1 MLVTKFLLSVYF
13 LVMSYMSLVLA
24 TDKEGKDTK
33 IEKGLYITGS
43 ILGAVASLLI
53 LLA

>member
-1 MLVTKFLLSVYF
+1 MLITKFLLSIYF

-24 TDKEGKDTK
+24 TDKEGKETR
-33 IEKGLYITGS
+33 IEKGLYI
-43 ILGAVASLLI
+43 VASVLGIMATFLI